1 MFVLRMYG
9 TAAKKQKK
17 YDARHRADLQTR
29 RRGDGERLQKC
40 TTHATERS
48 WKPIW
53 RGNAENQPKSS
64 TMHATGRTYE
74 KPVDV
79 AKRWKVAKRRTKHA
93 TEPTYKPVGVARVE
107 GGTVRTFFCS
117 IFSKLNS
124 VIISL
129 FRWSCRSTAAL
140 EAMHF
145 VLSGTASSFIKAD
158 TWSKAITNDALN
170 RTPSE
175 TK

>member
-1 MFVLRMYG
+1 MAPIRPSLDKKYRGCIRDVCAEDVRYG
-9 TAAKKQKK
+9 SEKNKKK

-79 AKRWKVAKRRTKHA
+79 AKR
-93 TEPTYKPVGVARVE
+93 
-107 GGTVRTFFCS
+107 
-117 IFSKLNS
+117 
-124 VIISL
+124 
-129 FRWSCRSTAAL
+129 
-140 EAMHF
+140 
-145 VLSGTASSFIKAD
+145 
-158 TWSKAITNDALN
+158 
-170 RTPSE
+170 
-175 TK
+175 